1 MRKVKRNQ
9 RNKAFLGALIGAG
22 VSLIGNTIGSII
34 GANAQKKQQREQER
48 QQIEQNNLTTAANL
62 ANAINGSQD
71 VVDSYYDRVTLMPL
85 GGKKKLGAWGT
96 QDTNDI
102 INGVS
107 SGIGSVVKSVIGAN
121 TMGNIQTVRQA
132 PAQFEPK
139 VLVRPTYYNRIQPM
153 QKIFKCGGRKPDGG
167 IVQYEDDPMVL
178 RDIRRAQDARRNRQ
192 FDRDLA
198 KIAGII
204 GATGVAA
211 YPLSGYAAAEAAAT
225 ALPTGE
231 SLVQY
236 LPYAGEWVPSTYME
250 AAFAPAQYKALKEYG
265 PQAWEALKSMGRDIK
280 AKFSRKNNNEEYGP
294 YNLSEIVVEAPRK
307 RHNNKYKR
315 KAK

>member
-85 GGKKKLGAWGT
+85 GGKRRIGAWGT
-96 QDTNDI
+96 QDTNDVI
-102 INGVS
+102 SGVS
-107 SGIGSVVKSVIGAN
+107 SGIGSVVKSAIGAN
-121 TMGNIQTVRQA
+121 TMGNVQTVRQA

-153 QKIFKCGGRKPDGG
+153 QN
-167 IVQYEDDPMVL
+167 V
-178 RDIRRAQDARRNRQ
+178 
-192 FDRDLA
+192 
-198 KIAGII
+198 
-204 GATGVAA
+204 
-211 YPLSGYAAAEAAAT
+211 
-225 ALPTGE
+225 
-231 SLVQY
+231 
-236 LPYAGEWVPSTYME
+236 
-250 AAFAPAQYKALKEYG
+250 YKAG
-265 PQAWEALKSMGRDIK
+265 G
-280 AKFSRKNNNEEYGP
+280 
-294 YNLSEIVVEAPRK
+294 
-307 RHNNKYKR
+307 KYKR
-315 KAK
+315 KTK